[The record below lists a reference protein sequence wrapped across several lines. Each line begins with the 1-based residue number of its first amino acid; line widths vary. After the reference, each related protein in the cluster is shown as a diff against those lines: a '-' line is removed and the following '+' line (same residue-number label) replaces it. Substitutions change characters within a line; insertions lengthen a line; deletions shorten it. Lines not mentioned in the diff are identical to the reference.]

1 MLLAV
6 LTLGSTVS
14 ALAAQPASAASNG
27 LWSVFPTT
35 LHGQAP
41 RAFVRPMLTPG
52 KGYEDSVTVANYT
65 SAPLTFNLYSADAIN
80 TRGGG
85 LSLKRRTDLQTDIGK
100 WIRLPYQRLT
110 VPAHGASI
118 VPFIVEAPINATP
131 GDHVGGIVA
140 EDTQG
145 TTTKSGS
152 VPVTVIEAVG
162 VRVYGRVVGPLHPE
176 LALSHVSLHVSE
188 SAGAQ
193 FGGSVDTYVRFTLRN
208 SGNTVLSPRTRVV
221 LASPFGTAAQR
232 SLRIDE
238 LLPGSAVSYAVTMG
252 GIGAYGHLQARV
264 TAASAPVS
272 ASATAAAWLLPWGLL
287 VILVLLLLLL
297 CAGVWLLVRRLRR
310 RRRRGR
316 HSQAHRSSSATSE
329 PRATDVV
336 VAEDEEHE
344 SSFVALK
351 EAPTSAAGSR

>member
-1 MLLAV
+1 M
-6 LTLGSTVS
+6 TFGS
-14 ALAAQPASAASNG
+14 ALPALASQPASAASNG

-41 RAFVRPMLTPG
+41 RAFAQPVLTPG
-52 KGYEDSVTVANYT
+52 KGYEDSITVANYT

-80 TRGGG
+80 TKGGG
-85 LSLKRRTDLQTDIGK
+85 LSLKRRTDPQTDIGK

-118 VPFIVEAPINATP
+118 VPFIVDTPVNATP

-145 TTTKSGS
+145 TTTNSGS

-162 VRVYGRVVGPLHPE
+162 MRVYGRVVGPLHPQ
-176 LALSHVSLHVSE
+176 LDLSHIALHVSS

-193 FGGSVDTYVRFTLRN
+193 FGGSVNTDVRFTVRN
-208 SGNTVLSPRTRVV
+208 SGNTVLAPRTRVV
-221 LASPFGTAAQR
+221 LTSPFGTAAQR
-232 SLRIDE
+232 VLRVDQ
-238 LLPGSAVSYAVTMG
+238 LLPGSSVSYAVAMEG
-252 GIGAYGHLQARV
+252 VDAYGHLRARV
-264 TAASAPVS
+264 TASSVPVS
-272 ASATAAAWLLPWGLL
+272 ASAVAAAWVVPWGLL
-287 VILVLLLLLL
+287 VILVLLLALLSVG
-297 CAGVWLLVRRLRR
+297 AWLFVRRLRR

-316 HSQAHRSSSATSE
+316 HGHAHQTSTTTLV

-336 VAEDEEHE
+336 VGDSEEHE
-344 SSFVALK
+344 SSFVGPK
-351 EAPTSAAGSR
+351 EAPTSTGGSR

>member
-162 VRVYGRVVGPLHPE
+162 VRVRASRRPPPSRACALARVVARLGVRRGPIRGFRRHLREVHTSQLRQHSAVAPHPR
-176 LALSHVSLHVSE
+176 
-188 SAGAQ
+188 GADVAFRHRGAAQ
-193 FGGSVDTYVRFTLRN
+193 PQDR
-208 SGNTVLSPRTRVV
+208 P
-221 LASPFGTAAQR
+221 ASPWKRRELCGDDGRHWRVRPPAGPGDRGQR
-232 SLRIDE
+232 SSQSKCHRSGVVAAMGVACH
-238 LLPGSAVSYAVTMG
+238 PGPAAVASVCRSVAARSA
-252 GIGAYGHLQARV
+252 
-264 TAASAPVS
+264 
-272 ASATAAAWLLPWGLL
+272 ATAAKATRTTQPGSPFF
-287 VILVLLLLLL
+287 V
-297 CAGVWLLVRRLRR
+297 GNLRATR
-310 RRRRGR
+310 NRCGRGR
-316 HSQAHRSSSATSE
+316 
-329 PRATDVV
+329 
-336 VAEDEEHE
+336 
-344 SSFVALK
+344 
-351 EAPTSAAGSR
+351 G